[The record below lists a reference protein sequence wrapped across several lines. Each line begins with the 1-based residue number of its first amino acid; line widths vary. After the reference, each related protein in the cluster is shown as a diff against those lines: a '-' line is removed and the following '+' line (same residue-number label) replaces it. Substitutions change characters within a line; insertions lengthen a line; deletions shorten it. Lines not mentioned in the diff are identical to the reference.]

1 MFIGGICVFA
11 VFFLVAVND
20 DVHSVV
26 LFGCILRGILCG
38 WRLMK
43 KMCTDIVFFWMSLKF
58 VFIILHIIVIEDMIV
73 FWTIMYIEDD
83 SSGIPYP
90 VEDYLFI
97 HYYSFKYCA
106 FDDKLA
112 LDILSEQ

>member
-1 MFIGGICVFA
+1 
-11 VFFLVAVND
+11 
-20 DVHSVV
+20 
-26 LFGCILRGILCG
+26 
-38 WRLMK
+38 
-43 KMCTDIVFFWMSLKF
+43 
-58 VFIILHIIVIEDMIV
+58 
-73 FWTIMYIEDD
+73 MYIEDD

-112 LDILSEQ
+112 LDILSEQQMAEKRGRDREDEARKRRDPVNRQQREEKLSDSNAETEIGKQ